1 MILTAGKIVSLYQ
14 NFYFFSRK
22 RSRSRS
28 RRSRSRSHRRSRS
41 PDDRRRRSPS
51 DSRGRKRSRS
61 QSPSKYRKQRHF
73 GDRADPNESRCLG
86 LTIFSIFNRYFFQG
100 VFNLG
105 RRTSDEEFRRVF
117 ERYGKLEVRYSSLIS
132 IFNNF

>member
-1 MILTAGKIVSLYQ
+1 MIPTAGNILSSCQSVK
-14 NFYFFSRK
+14 FYLRK

-28 RRSRSRSHRRSRS
+28 RRSRSRSYRRSRS
-41 PDDRRRRSPS
+41 PEERKRRSPS
-51 DSRGRKRSRS
+51 DSRGRRRSRS

-86 LTIFSIFNRYFFQG
+86 MIIFYCVSPYLLQG

-105 RRTSDEEFRRVF
+105 RRTTDEEFRRIF
-117 ERYGKLEVRYSSLIS
+117 ERCGKMEVRYSSLIS
-132 IFNNF
+132 KI

>member
-1 MILTAGKIVSLYQ
+1 MILTAGKILSPSTLWSVETTDFNVLL
-14 NFYFFSRK
+14 RK

-28 RRSRSRSHRRSRS
+28 RRSRSRSRRSRS
-41 PDDRRRRSPS
+41 PEERRRRSPS

-86 LTIFSIFNRYFFQG
+86 MIIYNLLGHNFLQG

-105 RRTSDEEFRRVF
+105 RRTSDEEFRRIF
-117 ERYGKLEVRYSSLIS
+117 ERYGKLEVKYS
-132 IFNNF
+132 